1 MTQSVWH
8 REDCGPGR
16 QYILGHETNK
26 SDRFKPEAEVIQ
38 TILEDIKGYLVV
50 EPAIRLVLDSAK
62 VNPERVVL
70 ALPAEGAKD
79 QVMENFAAEL
89 YRSLLGYYLG
99 SSPKSS
105 HYGISQVVMEG
116 NVNNF
121 VRREAERLFG
131 QMASRPDMASRV
143 LENAEFG
150 SSLTV
155 GESGTNHLTETV
167 TKALNIYV
175 GYRLHLHGE
184 GINKNQMFIPLEGG
198 QNIIDLVYYN
208 LEQIVNQNFL
218 SYDETGNS
226 YLQITEGL
234 VFKELECLL
243 QRSKDKENTRKKI
256 LTNIEYNLVFS
267 TNPRAEFNENAGD
280 HFYDVINHVEDE
292 KLKESTKLSSELYAT
307 VVTKSKE
314 LLDLGISSGKSTGI
328 TPGKSTKVPA
338 PPEKV
343 KVEAKAPPAKEK
355 AKKVEAAAPEKAE
368 AKAPPAK
375 EKVAKK

>member
-16 QYILGHETNK
+16 QYILGHEIK
-26 SDRFKPEAEVIQ
+26 EMDRFKPEAEVIQ
-38 TILEDIKGYLVV
+38 TILDDIKGYLVV
-50 EPAIRLVLDSAK
+50 EPAIRLVLDSPK

-89 YRSLLGYYLG
+89 YRSLMGYYLG
-99 SSPKSS
+99 SNPKSS
-105 HYGISQVVMEG
+105 HYGISQVVLG
-116 NVNNF
+116 GDVNNF
-121 VRREAERLFG
+121 IRREAEKLFG
-131 QMASRPDMASRV
+131 QMGSRPDMAGRV
-143 LENAEFG
+143 LQNAEFG

-155 GESGTNHLTETV
+155 GAAGTNHLTETV
-167 TKALNIYV
+167 AKALNIYV
-175 GYRLHLHGE
+175 GYRLHLHGD
-184 GINKNQMFIPLEGG
+184 GVNKNQMFIPLEGG

-218 SYDETGNS
+218 SYDETGSS

-280 HFYDVINHVEDE
+280 HFYDSINQVEDE

-314 LLDLGISSGKSTGI
+314 LLDLGI
-328 TPGKSTKVPA
+328 TPGKGTKVPA
-338 PPEKV
+338 PPEK
-343 KVEAKAPPAKEK
+343 AKA
-355 AKKVEAAAPEKAE
+355 AE
-368 AKAPPAK
+368 AKAPEK
-375 EKVAKK
+375 EKTKKVAAKAPEKEKAAKK